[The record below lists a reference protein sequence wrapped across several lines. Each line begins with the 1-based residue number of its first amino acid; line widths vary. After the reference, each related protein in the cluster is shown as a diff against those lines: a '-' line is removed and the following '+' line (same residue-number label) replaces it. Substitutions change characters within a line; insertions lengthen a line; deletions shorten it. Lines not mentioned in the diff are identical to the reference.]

1 MSQRP
6 ANERPGSEHRAPP
19 FVAFNILEAALHS
32 LVSRMAL
39 ATGKGVA
46 LGTYNW
52 SQAPVCPQ
60 VAFSAKYW

>member
-6 ANERPGSEHRAPP
+6 ANERPGSERRALP
-19 FVAFNILEAALHS
+19 FVAFDILEAGLPS
-32 LVSRMAL
+32 LVPRMAL
-39 ATGKGVA
+39 PTGKGVA
-46 LGTYNW
+46 LGAYNW